1 MKPTLLLVL
10 LLSIAPVALLFGQDS
25 TEVAVVPSSAEEES
39 IKVNNIDREKW
50 KEATKDLDYSEDIPT
65 EEPPPTEQGEEV
77 PDIEAISN
85 TAEMIKYVL
94 IVVGIGLVVFIL
106 YKVLTGDP
114 IFARSDK
121 KLDRSAV
128 SYAEN
133 AEEEALM
140 EEVLDDALGNAERE
154 GKFRVA
160 IRLLFLTGLQ
170 VLQEKGHIV
179 WKKEKTNLQYYW
191 EIEQAELRQQFK
203 KVSRFYEDAWFG
215 EKTLD
220 QAQYAAHKVEFKQ
233 LHDLA
238 RR

>member
-25 TEVAVVPSSAEEES
+25 TEVAVDTSSAEEES

-65 EEPPPTEQGEEV
+65 EEPPPTEQGEDA

-85 TAEMIKYVL
+85 TAEMIKYFL

-220 QAQYAAHKVEFKQ
+220 QAQYAAHKVDFKQ
-233 LHDLA
+233 LYDLA
-238 RR
+238 RK

>member
-65 EEPPPTEQGEEV
+65 EEPPPTEQGEDA

-85 TAEMIKYVL
+85 TAEMIKYFL

-220 QAQYAAHKVEFKQ
+220 QAQYAAHKVDFKQ
-233 LHDLA
+233 LYDLA